1 MFGLHPNANIAFQKQ
16 ESSKI
21 IATVLNVQPRV
32 TTSIRS
38 ENEGPAKSAEDL
50 IYELALE
57 LALGV
62 PAKIDKDEHAKDI
75 FKPNNKGLL

>member
-21 IATVLNVQPRV
+21 IATVLNVQPRI
-32 TTSIRS
+32 TTAIRS
-38 ENEGPAKSAEDL
+38 ENEEPARSAEDL

-57 LALGV
+57 LAV
-62 PAKIDKDEHAKDI
+62 PARIDKSEHAKDI